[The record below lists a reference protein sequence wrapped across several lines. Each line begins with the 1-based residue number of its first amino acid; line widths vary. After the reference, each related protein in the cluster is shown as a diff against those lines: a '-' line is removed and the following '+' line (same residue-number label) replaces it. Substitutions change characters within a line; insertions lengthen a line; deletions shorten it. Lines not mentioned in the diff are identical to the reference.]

1 MFPAQL
7 NLDMKPMF
15 NIVALAITL
24 LLCSQA
30 RPGDKPSA
38 KPWFTSFYWGQFS
51 DTALIDNLQFNHDFE
66 SSHVC
71 AVSVGK
77 EIWRYKERI
86 AFEVEG
92 QVGGHTGKQDNRE
105 INLALTLRY
114 LPFFWDP
121 IVDTSFAFGNG
132 LSYATHRPALE
143 EEAAGEEHTSQVLYY
158 ILVEWAFSLPNRPR
172 WDLFWRIHH
181 RSGVY
186 SRLAGDHAVSNF
198 VGVGLRYRFAG
209 GR

>member
-1 MFPAQL
+1 
-7 NLDMKPMF
+7 MKPIC
-15 NIVALAITL
+15 NIVTLAFIL

-30 RPGDKPSA
+30 QAGDKPAS
-38 KPWFTSFYWGQFS
+38 KPWFTSLYWGQFS
-51 DTALIDNLQFNHDFE
+51 NTALIDNLQFNHDFD
-66 SSHVC
+66 SSRIYV
-71 AVSVGK
+71 VSVGK
-77 EIWRYKERI
+77 EVWRYKERI

-92 QVGGHTGKQDNRE
+92 QVGHHTGKQDNRE

-114 LPFFWDP
+114 LPFYWDS

-132 LSYATHRPALE
+132 LSYATQRPALE

-158 ILVEWAFSLPNRPR
+158 ILVEWAFSLANHPR

-186 SRLAGDHAVSNF
+186 SRLAGEDAVSNF

>member
-1 MFPAQL
+1 
-7 NLDMKPMF
+7 MF

-24 LLCSQA
+24 LLCSLAQS
-30 RPGDKPSA
+30 GDKPSA
-38 KPWFTSFYWGQFS
+38 NPWFTSLYRGQFS
-51 DTALIDNLQFNHDFE
+51 NKTLIDNLQFDHDFE
-66 SSHVC
+66 SSHVYV
-71 AVSVGK
+71 ASMGK
-77 EIWRYKERI
+77 EVWRYKERI

-92 QVGGHTGKQDNRE
+92 QVGSHTGKQDNQE
-105 INLALTLRY
+105 INLALTLRF

-132 LSYATHRPALE
+132 LSYAIQTPALE
-143 EEAAGEEHTSQVLYY
+143 EKVTGGERTSQVLYY
-158 ILVEWAFSLPNRPR
+158 ILVEWAFSLPNHPQ

-186 SRLAGDHAVSNF
+186 GRLADEDAISNF
-198 VGVGLRYRFAG
+198 VGVGLRYRFTG